1 LKSNVSASGKQK
13 LLFGKQEMMDM
24 NAVEDRKLKIAVLF
38 GGRSGEHE
46 VSLDS
51 ARSVLSVLDPLKYD
65 IFQVGITHA
74 GNWLTGPDARL
85 ALENGHIENLLPCT
99 ILPDPSAPTLFV
111 IRTKGHKYLRYL
123 RRQEKILEKLTDLD
137 VVFPVLHGTYGEDG
151 TLQGLL
157 EMVDLAYV
165 GAGVTGS
172 SVGMDK
178 GVFKDVMRAIGIPTV
193 ESVIVLRS
201 EIEKDIEQVMRRAE
215 TVAAYPLFIKPANLG
230 SSVGITKCN
239 THADL
244 GEALLEAAAYD
255 RRVLVERGVDA
266 REIEVAVLGNDDPQA
281 SVPGEVLPS
290 REFYSYES
298 KYVDGTSGL
307 LIPAPLPAEL
317 ADQIRRM
324 AITAYKAID
333 CAGMAR
339 VDFFL
344 EKSTGALY
352 LNELNSIPGFTNIS
366 MYPKLWEA
374 SGLPYAALVDRLV
387 QLALERKTD
396 RSHTERQFRRT
407 S

>member
-1 LKSNVSASGKQK
+1 MMNQVSGT
-13 LLFGKQEMMDM
+13 
-24 NAVEDRKLKIAVLF
+24 NRKLKIAVLF

-51 ARSVLSVLDPLKYD
+51 ARSVLEVLDPEKYE
-65 IFQVGITHA
+65 IYQVGITHT
-74 GNWLTGPDARL
+74 GSWLTGPDARQ
-85 ALENGHIENLLPCT
+85 ALENGHTEILTPCA
-99 ILPDPSAPTLFV
+99 ILPDPSKPGLFV
-111 IRTKGHKYLRYL
+111 LRTMGAM
-123 RRQEKILEKLTDLD
+123 QTFEKLSDID

-157 EMVDLAYV
+157 EMADLAYV

-178 GVFKDVMRAIGIPTV
+178 GIFKDVMRAIGIPTV
-193 ESVIVLRS
+193 ESIIVLRS
-201 EIEKDIEQVMRRAE
+201 EIEKDVAEVIGRAE

-239 THADL
+239 SRADL
-244 GEALLEAAAYD
+244 GEALMEAAAYD

-266 REIEVAVLGNDDPQA
+266 REIEVSVLGNDNPQA

-307 LIPAPLPAEL
+307 LIPAPLPAGI
-317 ADQIRRM
+317 AGKICQM
-324 AITAYKAID
+324 AVNAYRAID

-344 EKSTGALY
+344 EKTTGEVF
-352 LNELNSIPGFTNIS
+352 LNEVNTIPGFTSIS

-374 SGLPYAALVDRLV
+374 TGLPYAELVDRLV
-387 QLALERKTD
+387 ALAIERKTE
-396 RSHTERQFRRT
+396 RNKTEHRFRRT